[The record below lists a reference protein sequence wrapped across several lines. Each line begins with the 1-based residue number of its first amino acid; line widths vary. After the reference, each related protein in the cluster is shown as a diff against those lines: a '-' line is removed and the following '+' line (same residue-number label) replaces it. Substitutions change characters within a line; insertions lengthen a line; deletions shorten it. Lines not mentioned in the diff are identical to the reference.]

1 LIASLKEGEAQE
13 ARQWPAARC
22 GCERERGKGVGWRR
36 KGVLT
41 GGAQR
46 SARERG
52 EEGEDGPLRGI
63 EPGPGE
69 AGRRPGAVLGLEK
82 KGRESW
88 AGLETGKGQR
98 ENVEGFVFLN
108 LFKSF
113 SNFKLFS
120 KFKHFKPFASF
131 RIILKSFKTSHPH
144 SKTPCKQNMMHKH
157 LLPLKLFKSDI
168 KYF

>member
-1 LIASLKEGEAQE
+1 MQGSWPEVGGGADGWDPPVGDHVREREGSGRWRACWAGSRDLGRGGKEGGEE
-13 ARQWPAARC
+13 DGGLRGPE
-22 GCERERGKGVGWRR
+22 ERRGERGVK
-36 KGVLT
+36 
-41 GGAQR
+41 
-46 SARERG
+46 S
-52 EEGEDGPLRGI
+52 
-63 EPGPGE
+63 
-69 AGRRPGAVLGLEK
+69 
-82 KGRESW
+82 
-88 AGLETGKGQR
+88 
-98 ENVEGFVFLN
+98 FLFFFN

-131 RIILKSFKTSHPH
+131 QIISKSFKTSHPH